1 MPFRYENMPSIVVK
15 ISDLKKTRLDD
26 PILCFL
32 GGTKIGQR
40 NKEHLNLRDLTFKTF
55 KSDVFVN

>member
-1 MPFRYENMPSIVVK
+1 MPSIVVK
-15 ISDLKKTRLDD
+15 ISDLKKTRSDD

-40 NKEHLNLRDLTFKTF
+40 NKKHLNLSDMTFKKF
-55 KSDVFVN
+55 KSNVFAN

>member
-1 MPFRYENMPSIVVK
+1 MPSIVVK

-40 NKEHLNLRDLTFKTF
+40 KKEHLKLRDLTFNMYHHLCK
-55 KSDVFVN
+55 KDDIER

>member
-1 MPFRYENMPSIVVK
+1 MPLRYENMPSIVVK
-15 ISDLKKTRLDD
+15 ISDLKKTRLGD

-40 NKEHLNLRDLTFKTF
+40 NKKHLNLSDMTFKKF
-55 KSDVFVN
+55 KSNVFAN

>member
-1 MPFRYENMPSIVVK
+1 MILTCFADLRRENGV
-15 ISDLKKTRLDD
+15 DANARLGD

-40 NKEHLNLRDLTFKTF
+40 NKKHLNLSDMTFKKF
-55 KSDVFVN
+55 KSNVFAN